1 MKILVIE
8 DHPTQ
13 LKLAR
18 VVLSAAGHEVS
29 DAEAAEQA
37 FTAIKADR
45 PQLILLDLALPD
57 MDGLTLARRLKA
69 DPATRDI
76 HIVAVTAYPEEYS
89 KAAALAAGCNA
100 YIVKPIN
107 TRKLSDQLS
116 AIQGADSQQSKER
129 LHETRAR

>member
-13 LKLAR
+13 LKLAH
-18 VVLSAAGHEVS
+18 VVLSAAGHQVS
-29 DAEAAEQA
+29 DATAAEQA
-37 FTAIKADR
+37 FAAIKADR
-45 PQLILLDLALPD
+45 PQIILLDLALPD

-116 AIQGADSQQSKER
+116 AIQGGDS
-129 LHETRAR
+129 